1 MYNDLDTN
9 NRVYLLYCDIGNYRH
24 WVKESTNAE
33 KFFSNF
39 DKLTSTLKELMTIN
53 YEYLDPTP
61 SFELNEL
68 QKNEQKYYQAFLAR
82 SWLKTSIEISKLKTE
97 TGKKNKANKF
107 RLSLKPYESR
117 FSAETLCMIENSNF
131 DKVDKNYIDNHIC
144 KTDKDQYFL
153 FQTDSKIKS
162 LTALDLSFYCGCNKD
177 DYMFYVNNKNFLDKL
192 IGVYIE
198 DEIFQ
203 DLCKLYFIYTDSRK
217 IERYLKI
224 KYSIE
229 NWLAKLLSLS
239 LNRIICAH
247 RDYRHLRQYDSQYFI
262 STHGAPCEKCQE
274 RRGKIYDIKDAEIG
288 VNFPPFCSHGCST
301 ALLYSEGVTKIN
313 QQPFSYPDKKFAKAL
328 NLYTDGQYE
337 QAAEYGLEACLLVPE
352 SERYIQYVPEML
364 AKVNRYKE
372 AVQILD
378 NYISITPEPRDDYT
392 KQRDR
397 YKKKIK

>member
-39 DKLTSTLKELMTIN
+39 DKLISTLKELMNIN

-68 QKNEQKYYQAFLAR
+68 QENEQKYYQAFLSR
-82 SWLKTSIEISKLKTE
+82 SWVTTISEAARLKTDKGKCNKIKSFFDSLEPYQERFSEETLKMLNKAKSEQPDYTL
-97 TGKKNKANKF
+97 KKNNKAEKDRFFLIKTDKILDLQNDIMTNIEQNNDDIAWF
-107 RLSLKPYESR
+107 YQNGYLLFNLMCEETSYDILYDITRIMLACVNGERYLSLKYNMSR
-117 FSAETLCMIENSNF
+117 S
-131 DKVDKNYIDNHIC
+131 
-144 KTDKDQYFL
+144 
-153 FQTDSKIKS
+153 
-162 LTALDLSFYCGCNKD
+162 
-177 DYMFYVNNKNFLDKL
+177 
-192 IGVYIE
+192 
-198 DEIFQ
+198 
-203 DLCKLYFIYTDSRK
+203 
-217 IERYLKI
+217 
-224 KYSIE
+224 
-229 NWLAKLLSLS
+229 LAKKYCITSSSLI
-239 LNRIICAH
+239 NGH
-247 RDYRHLRQYDSQYFI
+247 RNIKKYARLGSKYFI

-274 RRGKIYDIKDAEIG
+274 QRGKIYDIKDAEIG

-301 ALLYSEGVTKIN
+301 ALLYSDGITKIN

-328 NLYTDGQYE
+328 NLYMDGQYE

-378 NYISITPEPRDDYT
+378 NYISITPNPRDDYT